1 MCASTA
7 GEISAQAQRRN
18 HDDVDVKP
26 LGAAVGTHRSAVG
39 FGRKK
44 MSQPSART
52 IPLVNP
58 WIIAVIVSMATF
70 MEVLDTSIA
79 NVALQHI
86 AGGLAAGL
94 DESTW
99 VLTSYLVSNA
109 IILPMSGWL
118 STRIGRKK
126 FYMICVALFTVS
138 SFMCGIAPSLAFLL
152 TARVFQGLGGG
163 GLAPSE
169 QAILTDSFPPNKRG
183 QAFALYGIAVVVAP
197 ALGPALGGWITDSFS
212 WRWIFFINIP
222 VGLLSLFLTY
232 HYVPEA
238 DSSKDAK
245 SRKSIDYLG
254 FALVALGLG
263 CMQVVLDRGQ
273 IDDWFG
279 SPLIVAFT
287 IISGCSIA
295 LLIIHE
301 LTVQDPVVDLPLL
314 KNPSFFICNVV
325 MFLLGIVLFG
335 TTQLLPQMT
344 QDLFGYDATKAG
356 LTLSPGGMVVFA
368 CMPVVG
374 FLVNKVQP
382 KYLIMFGFLT
392 TGLALW
398 SWTNLYTQVSF
409 KVLVEAR
416 MFQAVGLAFLFV
428 PINTLAYS
436 GLPKGKSNDA
446 SALINLMRNLGGS
459 VGISIVQ
466 TMLSRRSQF
475 HQARLVEHVTNG
487 NPIYYQVT
495 HGTGNGHAT
504 LRQIFT
510 TISQQAEML
519 SFIDIFKV
527 LAIAA
532 FISIPVVIFMK
543 RIKLGEKTEA
553 AH

>member
-1 MCASTA
+1 
-7 GEISAQAQRRN
+7 
-18 HDDVDVKP
+18 
-26 LGAAVGTHRSAVG
+26 
-39 FGRKK
+39 
-44 MSQPSART
+44 
-52 IPLVNP
+52 
-58 WIIAVIVSMATF
+58 
-70 MEVLDTSIA
+70 
-79 NVALQHI
+79 
-86 AGGLAAGL
+86 
-94 DESTW
+94 
-99 VLTSYLVSNA
+99 
-109 IILPMSGWL
+109 
-118 STRIGRKK
+118 
-126 FYMICVALFTVS
+126 
-138 SFMCGIAPSLAFLL
+138 
-152 TARVFQGLGGG
+152 
-163 GLAPSE
+163 
-169 QAILTDSFPPNKRG
+169 
-183 QAFALYGIAVVVAP
+183 
-197 ALGPALGGWITDSFS
+197 
-212 WRWIFFINIP
+212 
-222 VGLLSLFLTY
+222 
-232 HYVPEA
+232 
-238 DSSKDAK
+238 
-245 SRKSIDYLG
+245 
-254 FALVALGLG
+254 
-263 CMQVVLDRGQ
+263 
-273 IDDWFG
+273 
-279 SPLIVAFT
+279 
-287 IISGCSIA
+287 
-295 LLIIHE
+295 
-301 LTVQDPVVDLPLL
+301 
-314 KNPSFFICNVV
+314 